1 MINTLNIY
9 LAKNYIKSALGLLV
23 LFLGI
28 IYLFDTVELI
38 RRASKFDDVPLSLVL
53 HMALLKLPE
62 IGQVI
67 MPFVILFGA
76 IYTFW
81 ELSKRSELVILRSAG
96 LSAWQFLAPL
106 ISVALLLGIFQITA
120 INPLGAALLAR
131 FEQLETTHLSHQK
144 NLIAL
149 FEGGLWLK
157 QKNEDS
163 EDEEDG
169 YIIIHA
175 EKIHRASWNIE
186 KVVAFYFGADDSFQ
200 KRIDAKEAKLE
211 KGQWLFKDAFLNI
224 KNAPA
229 MPVND
234 YILLTDLTREDI
246 EETFS
251 SPETISFWKLPN
263 FIRTLEA
270 AGFDSTRM
278 KIHLHSLLSMPVLF
292 AAMIFLAA
300 VVALRPQRSSNTAL
314 LILSGIFLGFVIFL
328 GSSFLKA
335 LGMSQQI
342 PIALAAWSPAVLT
355 LLLGGAALF
364 TLEDG

>member
-9 LAKNYIKSALGLLV
+9 LVKNYLRNSLGLLA
-23 LFLGI
+23 LFLCI

-67 MPFVILFGA
+67 MPFIILFGS

-81 ELSKRSELVILRSAG
+81 QLSRRSELVIIRSAG

-106 ISVALLLGIFQITA
+106 VSVALLIGIVQITA

-131 FEQLETTHLSHQK
+131 FEQLESNHLSHQR

-157 QKNEDS
+157 QKNED
-163 EDEEDG
+163 DADG

-175 EKIHRASWNIE
+175 EKIHRESWE
-186 KVVAFYFGADDSFQ
+186 LDKVIAFYFSEKDDFIR
-200 KRIDAKEAKLE
+200 RIDADEAILE
-211 KGQWLFKDAFLNI
+211 KGQWRFSQAILNTGS
-224 KNAPA
+224 APA
-229 MPVND
+229 MPVNN
-234 YILLTDLTREDI
+234 YTLRTDLTREDI

-251 SPETISFWKLPN
+251 SPETISFWKLPS
-263 FIRTLEA
+263 FIKTLET

-278 KIHLHSLLSMPVLF
+278 KIHLQNLLALPVLF
-292 AAMIFLAA
+292 VAMVLLAA
-300 VVALRPQRSSNTAL
+300 VVSLRPQRSGNTSL
-314 LILSGIFLGFVIFL
+314 LILSGIFIGFFIFL
-328 GSSFLKA
+328 GSSFLNA
-335 LGMSQQI
+335 LGASQQI
-342 PIALAAWSPAVLT
+342 PVILSAWSPAFIT
-355 LLLGGAALF
+355 LLLGGGALF
-364 TLEDG
+364 TIEDG